1 MLLQQPIDVLL
12 VHRQIL
18 AIFQVSPHPPIA
30 PRGMIGLEL
39 LDARQQL
46 LIALGHADGALP
58 AHHPASSLFF
68 SSTVNSPTNVLSRR
82 TSSRRRCSVCS
93 GPPRSKTLV

>member
-1 MLLQQPIDVLL
+1 MRRLFRRQPFPCC
-12 VHRQIL
+12 Q
-18 AIFQVSPHPPIA
+18 AAPSPPIA

-82 TSSRRRCSVCS
+82 TSSRRRCPVCS
-93 GPPRSKTLV
+93 GPPRSKTLVPWASN